1 MKNKWPKRAP
11 ALLAAVAL
19 TASMFPTG
27 ALALEAERQDTAET
41 VTAAVQQTPTP
52 TIAVE
57 NVETGNTATPE
68 TAADPETQLQEE
80 TVEQEESAIQTAET
94 AALQQEPEAETAVP
108 ALAAEPDS
116 LGKVWLTEIFP
127 NDFDNRNKSEYGTTD
142 DRFEYI
148 ELINTA
154 DTPVN

>member
-52 TIAVE
+52 
-57 NVETGNTATPE
+57 GR
-68 TAADPETQLQEE
+68 
-80 TVEQEESAIQTAET
+80 AE
-94 AALQQEPEAETAVP
+94 ALHYRMQMSRRSVQMIKDNWTYR
-108 ALAAEPDS
+108 S
-116 LGKVWLTEIFP
+116 IF
-127 NDFDNRNKSEYGTTD
+127 
-142 DRFEYI
+142 
-148 ELINTA
+148 
-154 DTPVN
+154 

>member
-52 TIAVE
+52 TIAVLIHSM
-57 NVETGNTATPE
+57 
-68 TAADPETQLQEE
+68 Q
-80 TVEQEESAIQTAET
+80 IR
-94 AALQQEPEAETAVP
+94 
-108 ALAAEPDS
+108 
-116 LGKVWLTEIFP
+116 GKPLLCFI
-127 NDFDNRNKSEYGTTD
+127 
-142 DRFEYI
+142 
-148 ELINTA
+148 
-154 DTPVN
+154 

>member
-68 TAADPETQLQEE
+68 TAAEPETQL
-80 TVEQEESAIQTAET
+80 QEESAIQTAET
-94 AALQQEPEAETAVP
+94 AALQQEPEAETAVQ

-116 LGKVWLTEIFP
+116 LGKV
-127 NDFDNRNKSEYGTTD
+127 
-142 DRFEYI
+142 
-148 ELINTA
+148 
-154 DTPVN
+154 

>member
-68 TAADPETQLQEE
+68 TAAEPETQLQEE
-80 TVEQEESAIQTAET
+80 TVEQEEVRFRPQKPPHYSRSRKRRLRFRRWPLSRIVSAR
-94 AALQQEPEAETAVP
+94 
-108 ALAAEPDS
+108 S
-116 LGKVWLTEIFP
+116 G
-127 NDFDNRNKSEYGTTD
+127 
-142 DRFEYI
+142 
-148 ELINTA
+148 
-154 DTPVN
+154 